1 MKKLLLILAVMLPY
15 LANSQVVN
23 IERKRLNADTTGTFG
38 NIKSSV
44 SLIKNTKTLWNVT
57 LSYNVLVVR
66 DKHEWYFIGNLAFK
80 KAENTDLV
88 NKGYEHIRYNYR
100 LTQGYRLYAEVFE
113 QMQFDAI
120 RKIDKRILA
129 GGAIRY
135 VPVRREKIKVS
146 IGAGAMYEYE
156 IFKDDTTGFN
166 WVRINSYLSVN
177 YRVSKNVFFYS
188 TTYYQ
193 PLPDAIK
200 TNYRLFNNTGFSI
213 SVSNHFSFTVDY
225 EIVYDSFLPE
235 GIPNTVY
242 FLKNGLSYK
251 F

>member
-1 MKKLLLILAVMLPY
+1 MKKLVIIFAVMLSY
-15 LANSQVVN
+15 VANSQVVN

-38 NIKSSV
+38 NIKSSL
-44 SLIKNTKTLWNVT
+44 SLIKNTKTLWNVS

-66 DKHEWYFIGNLAFK
+66 DKHQWYFIGNLAFK
-80 KAENTDLV
+80 KAEKTDLV

-100 LTQGYRLYAEVFE
+100 FTSGYRLYSEAFE
-113 QMQFDAI
+113 QVQFDAI

-129 GGAIRY
+129 GGGLRY

-146 IGAGAMYEYE
+146 IGLGAMYEYE
-156 IFKDDTTGFN
+156 IFKEYSSGFN
-166 WVRINSYLSVN
+166 WVRLNSYLSVN
-177 YRVSKNVFFYS
+177 YRVAKNMFFYS

-193 PLPDAIK
+193 PLPNAIK
-200 TNYRLFNNTGFSI
+200 DNYRLFNNTGFSI

-242 FLKNGLSYK
+242 FLKNGLLYK